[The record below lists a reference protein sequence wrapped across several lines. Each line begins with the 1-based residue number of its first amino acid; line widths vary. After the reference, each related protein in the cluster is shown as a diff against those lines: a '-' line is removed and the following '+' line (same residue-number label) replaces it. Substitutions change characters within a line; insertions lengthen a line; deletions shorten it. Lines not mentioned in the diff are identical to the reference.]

1 MNTNPYEYQLEQNI
15 IALQDSITKNKII
28 MEKQISKLKRD
39 LYITFTIIFVFLFS
53 GLTYQL
59 YNIFK

>member
-1 MNTNPYEYQLEQNI
+1 MNTIQLAQNI
-15 IALQDSITKNKII
+15 ITLQGNIRENKIV

-39 LYITFTIIFVFLFS
+39 LYIVFGIIFLFLFS
-53 GLTYQL
+53 GLAYQL